1 MGLHHRTSSPVS
13 EHPARTAFAPT
24 ALRNQRRPPGVRIRG
39 PAPAST
45 GLPPQVASAV
55 DGDRDRPEKEPA
67 GDQPGDN
74 VEHRADEGY
83 AAAFRAVHV
92 PALISGAAASPSHA
106 LDRMPSAWRGDQPG
120 AAYARSA
127 AQTEARCDAPA
138 IAAAARFWANG
149 RASRRLGRA
158 LAVRRL
164 SVIGEQAALLC
175 GTARDSRDRQSR
187 FASFARSSHDAG
199 CVRRSSLRPTSGENT
214 VRVSRRVGGRMSMFP
229 AWRPVQEPMAA
240 VHRQVRLRTRQ
251 ATMMVRAL
259 VSCAVASLLC
269 ASVAQAAGS
278 AAYFQALAASG
289 NTELQTGRSYAV
301 AAPLPNG
308 QVLIAGGFSGSAL
321 ASAEL
326 FTPATDTFAALA
338 ASGSTELQTARYG
351 AVAAALPNGQVLIA
365 GGYNNGI
372 LASAELFNPANDTFT
387 ALPTSGN
394 TELQAARELAVAA
407 PLPNGEV
414 LIAGGASSS
423 GVVASAELFNPT
435 NDTFTALPASG
446 STELQTARGGAVA
459 TPLPNGQVLV
469 AGGTD
474 GSNYLSSAELF
485 VPAPQAL
492 VTGRDFGDQTIGH
505 PSALQTIV
513 VKNDG
518 AQALTISAT
527 TLGGANPSDFAITA
541 DACSGTTLAFRQTC
555 TITVGFT
562 PTAAG
567 ARAATIALSDNEPTP
582 ASIALTGTG
591 VAANSGPTGSQGP
604 TAVTGITGPQGP
616 QGPAGLPGAPR
627 RDARFSVTC
636 KLVGTASAA
645 AKRRRNKKKREL
657 SCVVTVTRTSRASAV
672 TARLRRGRRTYAV
685 GLARV
690 HGGRARLR
698 LRPRRGLG
706 RGSYTLSLAISG
718 PGGTTRLQSTL
729 TLT

>member
-1 MGLHHRTSSPVS
+1 
-13 EHPARTAFAPT
+13 
-24 ALRNQRRPPGVRIRG
+24 
-39 PAPAST
+39 
-45 GLPPQVASAV
+45 
-55 DGDRDRPEKEPA
+55 
-67 GDQPGDN
+67 
-74 VEHRADEGY
+74 
-83 AAAFRAVHV
+83 
-92 PALISGAAASPSHA
+92 
-106 LDRMPSAWRGDQPG
+106 
-120 AAYARSA
+120 
-127 AQTEARCDAPA
+127 
-138 IAAAARFWANG
+138 
-149 RASRRLGRA
+149 
-158 LAVRRL
+158 
-164 SVIGEQAALLC
+164 
-175 GTARDSRDRQSR
+175 
-187 FASFARSSHDAG
+187 
-199 CVRRSSLRPTSGENT
+199 
-214 VRVSRRVGGRMSMFP
+214 
-229 AWRPVQEPMAA
+229 MAA

-435 NDTFTALPASG
+435 NDTFTALPASGNTELQTARYGAVAAPLPNGQVLIAGGTSDGFSYLQSAELFDPATDTFTAMPASGSTELQTARHVAVAAPLPNGQVLIAGGYGGSGYSGSVLASAELFSPATDTFAALPASG

-718 PGGTTRLQSTL
+718 PGGTTRLQRTL

>member
-289 NTELQTGRSYAV
+289 NTELQT
-301 AAPLPNG
+301 
-308 QVLIAGGFSGSAL
+308 
-321 ASAEL
+321 
-326 FTPATDTFAALA
+326 
-338 ASGSTELQTARYG
+338 AR
-351 AVAAALPNGQVLIA
+351 AH
-365 GGYNNGI
+365 
-372 LASAELFNPANDTFT
+372 
-387 ALPTSGN
+387 
-394 TELQAARELAVAA
+394 AVAA

-446 STELQTARGGAVA
+446 NTELQTARYGAVAAPLPNGQVLIAGGTSDGFSYLQSAELFDPATDTFTAMPASGSTELQTARHVAVAAPLPNGQVLIAGGYGGSGYSGSVLASAELFSPATDTFAALPASGSTELQTARGGAVA
-459 TPLPNGQVLV
+459 P
-469 AGGTD
+469 
-474 GSNYLSSAELF
+474 
-485 VPAPQAL
+485 
-492 VTGRDFGDQTIGH
+492 
-505 PSALQTIV
+505 
-513 VKNDG
+513 
-518 AQALTISAT
+518 
-527 TLGGANPSDFAITA
+527 
-541 DACSGTTLAFRQTC
+541 
-555 TITVGFT
+555 
-562 PTAAG
+562 
-567 ARAATIALSDNEPTP
+567 
-582 ASIALTGTG
+582 
-591 VAANSGPTGSQGP
+591 
-604 TAVTGITGPQGP
+604 
-616 QGPAGLPGAPR
+616 
-627 RDARFSVTC
+627 
-636 KLVGTASAA
+636 
-645 AKRRRNKKKREL
+645 
-657 SCVVTVTRTSRASAV
+657 
-672 TARLRRGRRTYAV
+672 
-685 GLARV
+685 
-690 HGGRARLR
+690 
-698 LRPRRGLG
+698 
-706 RGSYTLSLAISG
+706 
-718 PGGTTRLQSTL
+718 
-729 TLT
+729 